1 MEKQLAGQ
9 YVRNKRLWIFTIACH
24 AVAALIL
31 FGGIIG
37 ALGAELPTIDA
48 VDAIY
53 DIYRVPEPIPVRVE
67 LFLNADG
74 HLIARDEKGIAVD
87 FDAMAANSEI
97 MARDYR
103 QMGYM
108 LRKLGNMGRGDNE

>member
-1 MEKQLAGQ
+1 MEKQLIRS
-9 YVRNKRLWIFTIACH
+9 VFFTGCFAIA
-24 AVAALIL
+24 ATIV
-31 FGGIIG
+31 FGVVIG

-53 DIYRVPEPIPVRVE
+53 SIYRAPEPVPARVD

-87 FDAMAANSEI
+87 FDAMAENSEI

-103 QMGYM
+103 QMGYL
-108 LRKLGNMGRGDNE
+108 LRKLSDMGRGKKADGDE